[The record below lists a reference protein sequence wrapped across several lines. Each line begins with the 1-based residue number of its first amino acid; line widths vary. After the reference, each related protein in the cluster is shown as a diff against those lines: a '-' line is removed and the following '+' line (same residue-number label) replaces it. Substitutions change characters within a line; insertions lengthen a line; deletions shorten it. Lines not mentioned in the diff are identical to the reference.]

1 MITGMPSMP
10 VADRKIFPE
19 EGVVY
24 IVWGEKKLLYIG
36 QTKNLRKRFLHHHR
50 LIEFLNSD
58 TNVSWFSEEECNRL
72 EVESALIDLLDPEL
86 NNSEIPK
93 KEIDERPTSIR
104 WKLPELMA
112 RYQIKVKVL
121 AAEMGYT
128 PDAIT
133 HLKKSAMPRLS
144 GDAWD
149 KLIKSL
155 RKLSGEEIMPNDLF
169 EYKDD

>member
-1 MITGMPSMP
+1 LSSPK
-10 VADRKIFPE
+10 ARFP
-19 EGVVY
+19 GLTVQKNYPTIRLMVRF
-24 IVWGEKKLLYIG
+24 KLA
-36 QTKNLRKRFLHHHR
+36 
-50 LIEFLNSD
+50 
-58 TNVSWFSEEECNRL
+58 
-72 EVESALIDLLDPEL
+72 EV
-86 NNSEIPK
+86 
-93 KEIDERPTSIR
+93 
-104 WKLPELMA
+104 MA

-169 EYKDD
+169 EYKED